1 MRNGKGRVFGLLG
14 TMLGQ
19 PVDMKT
25 GESSATGEE
34 SEVSESG
41 VATYN
46 TVRAIGALFPKTR
59 KTTLLMTRLVNFD
72 EELGSMVGVD
82 LIFLMMGGSAG
93 PGVGGEQRN

>member
-25 GESSATGEE
+25 GESSAIG
-34 SEVSESG
+34 EVSESG

-46 TVRAIGALFPKTR
+46 TVRAIGAPFSKTR

-82 LIFLMMGGSAG
+82 LIFLMMGGLRRAG
-93 PGVGGEQRN
+93 SWR

>member
-19 PVDMKT
+19 SVDMKT
-25 GESSATGEE
+25 GESSATG
-34 SEVSESG
+34 EVSESG

-46 TVRAIGALFPKTR
+46 TVRAIGAPFPKTR

-82 LIFLMMGGSAG
+82 LIFLMMGGLRRAG
-93 PGVGGEQRN
+93 SWR